1 MSKYTKEITVTDTQI
16 EVIRR
21 GLILDLEYCLNET
34 DNNDEAYGP
43 CGGYRIEID
52 SYLMVLKVLGLP
64 EHEKYSKLWEQ
75 RKKEYNIA
83 ITE

>member
-16 EVIRR
+16 EVIKR
-21 GLILDLEYCLNET
+21 GLIYDLEYRLNET
-34 DNNDEAYGP
+34 DNSDEVHGP
-43 CGGYRIEID
+43 CGGYRTEIN
-52 SYLMVLKVLGLP
+52 SYLTVLKILELP
-64 EHEKYSKLWEQ
+64 EYEHYAELWEQ